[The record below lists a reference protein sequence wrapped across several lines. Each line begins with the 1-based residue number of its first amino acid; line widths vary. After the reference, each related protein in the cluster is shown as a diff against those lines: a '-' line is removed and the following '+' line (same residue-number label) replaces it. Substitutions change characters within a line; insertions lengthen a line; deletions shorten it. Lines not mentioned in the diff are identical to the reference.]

1 MRVIPKSLKVS
12 ALNTR
17 MIHFLKLKSLSCC
30 SVAQLCLTLCDLMD
44 YSTPGSLSITISR
57 GLLKLMSIES
67 VMPSNRLVLCR
78 VPLNTESFTEKSSG
92 VLCKADWLFIAIS
105 SQSRMVTARGD
116 HGAQLSPDYMSL
128 DAHSWQTDAERCLH
142 DLIIRA
148 NPEQL
153 YQEPGTQRQSWLVL
167 CHRRAVGDAGQI
179 MQDIQASGSSPIMW
193 DNDAW
198 RMSWELNNVDKSL
211 A

>member
-1 MRVIPKSLKVS
+1 
-12 ALNTR
+12 
-17 MIHFLKLKSLSCC
+17 
-30 SVAQLCLTLCDLMD
+30 MD

-128 DAHSWQTDAERCLH
+128 DAHS
-142 DLIIRA
+142 
-148 NPEQL
+148 
-153 YQEPGTQRQSWLVL
+153 
-167 CHRRAVGDAGQI
+167 
-179 MQDIQASGSSPIMW
+179 
-193 DNDAW
+193 
-198 RMSWELNNVDKSL
+198 
-211 A
+211 